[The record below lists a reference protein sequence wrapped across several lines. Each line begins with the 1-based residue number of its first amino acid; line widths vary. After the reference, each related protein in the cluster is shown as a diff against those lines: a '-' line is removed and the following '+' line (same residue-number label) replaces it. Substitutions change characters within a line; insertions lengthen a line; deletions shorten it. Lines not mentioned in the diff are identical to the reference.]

1 MATYEEILRQI
12 AYNESRGIPTARNP
26 SSSAGG
32 MFQFIDT
39 TWGNVLRRMNPEQY
53 GNMTNKQLAPLK
65 TDPRYVDLQQQAAQF
80 HLQNDIAPTLE
91 KRGVPLTPGTAYLSW
106 FQGPAGAAKLY
117 NAPQG
122 AKISEMF
129 PETISANANM
139 KFNGKPYAEWTRED
153 AIGWANSKMGGTG
166 QTPAMPTQQQ
176 QPATQ
181 MADIKGYLA
190 PASAEN
196 LAPAG
201 TWSRFGQDLL
211 GGATGG
217 LLGTPWS
224 TPAANAPQPT
234 QVASAAPVNI
244 AAVQPQFPSATPGMA
259 DKVTLPE
266 SVGQPTM
273 PQMPGLN
280 VGTGYQAPPASAMQP
295 AAASQSLFNP
305 PAASTPAAIAGNI
318 GNIASIGASLMAAG
332 APRQTWQP
340 GAPAPVQ
347 RGQWRDIIFSGLLG

>member
-1 MATYEEILRQI
+1 MATYDEILRQI
-12 AYNESRGIPTARNP
+12 AYNESRGIPIARNP
-26 SSSAGG
+26 YSSAGG

-39 TWGNVLRRMNPEQY
+39 TWGNVLRRMNPEQF

-91 KRGVPLTPGTAYLSW
+91 KRGVPMTPGTAYLSW

-122 AKISEMF
+122 TKIAEMF

-166 QTPAMPTQQQ
+166 QTPAMPTQQT
-176 QPATQ
+176 PATQ
-181 MADIKGYLA
+181 MADVKGYLA
-190 PASAEN
+190 PASAAE

-201 TWSRFGQDLL
+201 TWARFGQDFL

-224 TPAANAPQPT
+224 TPAANAAQPT
-234 QVASAAPVNI
+234 QVASMAPVNI
-244 AAVQPQFPSATPGMA
+244 PAPPTQFPSVTPGMA
-259 DKVTLPE
+259 DKVTLPA

-273 PQMPGLN
+273 PQMAGLN
-280 VGTGYQAPPASAMQP
+280 VGEGYQAPPAAAMQP

-305 PAASTPAAIAGNI
+305 PAASGVTPAMAGNLA
-318 GNIASIGASLMAAG
+318 NIANIGLSLMAAG
-332 APRQTWQP
+332 APKQ
-340 GAPAPVQ
+340 APQQMLTPQVH
-347 RGQWRDIIFSGLLG
+347 RGQWRDNIFAGLLG

>member
-1 MATYEEILRQI
+1 MDYRQQFIQQITPFALEASKRTGVDPRIIIAQAAVESNYGKSAPGNNYFGIKAPAGSGQTLMTNEFVGGQMKQMPQSFRTYESMEDSVKGYADFINRNKRYEDFRAGKSLDEQLG
-12 AYNESRGIPTARNP
+12 ALQKSGYATAPNYSQVVGSVARN
-26 SSSAGG
+26 
-32 MFQFIDT
+32 I
-39 TWGNVLRRMNPEQY
+39 N
-53 GNMTNKQLAPLK
+53 
-65 TDPRYVDLQQQAAQF
+65 
-80 HLQNDIAPTLE
+80 
-91 KRGVPLTPGTAYLSW
+91 
-106 FQGPAGAAKLY
+106 
-117 NAPQG
+117 
-122 AKISEMF
+122 
-129 PETISANANM
+129 
-139 KFNGKPYAEWTRED
+139 
-153 AIGWANSKMGGTG
+153 IGDQEVK
-166 QTPAMPTQQQ
+166 
-176 QPATQ
+176 PATQ

-305 PAASTPAAIAGNI
+305 PAASTPGAVAGNI
-318 GNIASIGASLMAAG
+318 ANIASIGASLMAAG